1 MTEEGV
7 LYKKRGVG
15 MFVSPAPPDRSG
27 RKGSRQ
33 FYETYIV
40 KLINEA
46 EKLDISQ
53 EEILQMIRS
62 GRKDGI
68 EP

>member
-1 MTEEGV
+1 M
-7 LYKKRGVG
+7 
-15 MFVSPAPPDRSG
+15 SAQAPPDRSG
-27 RKGSRQ
+27 RKGARQ